1 MITFAKGVTSGYVP
15 LGGVLVSERIAR
27 PFDNNVLWADLT
39 RPAPGVRGWLRQPG
53 LVDRARRL
61 EGALASGTYLMA
73 RYNAFFVAPPVVEA
87 EDEIEE
93 GVRGV
98 DGALD
103 DIGA

>member
-1 MITFAKGVTSGYVP
+1 
-15 LGGVLVSERIAR
+15 
-27 PFDNNVLWADLT
+27 
-39 RPAPGVRGWLRQPG
+39 
-53 LVDRARRL
+53 
-61 EGALASGTYLMA
+61 MA
-73 RYNAFFVAPPVVEA
+73 RCNVSVVAPPLVVA